1 MLIDAHAHYHRPD
14 ELPARRG
21 VRTLFCGTNPE
32 TAAQVLA
39 LRGDGRLASCGLHPW
54 QADRFTVADML
65 PYIRQ
70 SAALGEIG
78 LDSVWTDVDMD
89 IQRRAFTA
97 QLDLAQRLGMPVILH
112 TKGMEAEIAE
122 ALLPYSMPKL
132 VHWYS
137 CGEHLEKYL
146 ARDCW
151 FTVGPDHATNPAVQA
166 VLRSV
171 PPDRIMTETD
181 GLEAIAWAL
190 GRDVVPEEI
199 KAVIEGELKAI
210 ASVHGISVFEAE
222 DRVEENF
229 ARFMGLNSDL
239 SSCWWKSRG

>member
-32 TAAQVLA
+32 TAGQVLA
-39 LRGDGRLASCGLHPW
+39 LRGDDRLVSCGLHPW
-54 QADRFTVADML
+54 QADRFTVSDML

-89 IQRRAFTA
+89 VQRRAFTA
-97 QLDLAQRLGMPVILH
+97 QLDLAQRLGLPVILH

-122 ALLPYSMPKL
+122 ALQSCAMPKL
-132 VHWYS
+132 VHWYA

-146 ARDCW
+146 AQGCY
-151 FTVGPDHATNPAVQA
+151 FTVGPDHRTNPAVQA

-171 PPDRIMTETD
+171 PPDRILTETD
-181 GLEAIAWAL
+181 GLDAVAWAL
-190 GRDVVPEEI
+190 GRAVAADEI
-199 KAVIEGELKAI
+199 KSVIQGELKAI
-210 ASVHGISVFEAE
+210 AQVHGISVFEAE
-222 DRVEENF
+222 DRVEENL
-229 ARFMGLNSDL
+229 ARFLKG
-239 SSCWWKSRG
+239 KGKF

>member
-39 LRGDGRLASCGLHPW
+39 LRGENHLVSCGLHPW

-89 IQRRAFTA
+89 IQRRAFTE

-112 TKGMEAEIAE
+112 TKGMEGEIART
-122 ALLPYSMPKL
+122 LRPFIVPKL

-137 CGEHLEKYL
+137 CEDYL
-146 ARDCW
+146 DEYIDQGCW
-151 FTVGPDHATNPAVQA
+151 FTVGPDHAGNPAVQA
-166 VLRSV
+166 VIRRV
-171 PPDRIMTETD
+171 PLDRLLTETD
-181 GLEAIAWAL
+181 GLDAVAWAL
-190 GRDVVPEEI
+190 NRPATPDMIGETLR
-199 KAVIEGELKAI
+199 GELRAI
-210 ASVHGISVFEAE
+210 APAHGVHPAEAD
-222 DRVEENF
+222 DRVAENLE
-229 ARFMGLNSDL
+229 RFLSGHGGAGL
-239 SSCWWKSRG
+239 

>member
-39 LRGDGRLASCGLHPW
+39 LRGDDRLVSCGLHPW
-54 QADRFTVADML
+54 QADRFTVSDML

-89 IQRRAFTA
+89 VQRRAFTA
-97 QLDLAQRLGMPVILH
+97 QLDLAQRLGLPVILH

-122 ALLPYSMPKL
+122 ALQSCAMPKL
-132 VHWYS
+132 VHWYA

-146 ARDCW
+146 AQGCY
-151 FTVGPDHATNPAVQA
+151 FTVGPDHLTNPAVQA

-171 PPDRIMTETD
+171 PPDRILTETD
-181 GLEAIAWAL
+181 GLDAVAWAL
-190 GRDVVPEEI
+190 GRAVAADEI
-199 KAVIEGELKAI
+199 KSVIQGELKAI
-210 ASVHGISVFEAE
+210 AQVHGISVFETE
-222 DRVEENF
+222 DRVEENL
-229 ARFMGLNSDL
+229 ARFLKG
-239 SSCWWKSRG
+239 KGKF